1 LNNRALDLNQS
12 INWLKAGKVLI
23 HPTESIWGL
32 GCDALNESAI
42 NLIFKLKKRP
52 LNKSLIVLAES
63 YFSIK
68 EFVTSLNPDQEK
80 LLNKKWPGPYT
91 FLFTYNKNLP
101 SHLMNETGKIAIRVS
116 NHLPLKNL
124 LKAYKGFMVST
135 SANFSG
141 QSNINCPNKILET
154 FANDDI
160 AYYDESLGDQ
170 SKPSQII
177 DLETGIII
185 RE

>member
-1 LNNRALDLNQS
+1 MNNKALDLNQS

-80 LLNKKWPGPYT
+80 LLNEKWPGPHT

>member
-1 LNNRALDLNQS
+1 LNNKALDLNQS
-12 INWLKAGKVLI
+12 INWLKAGKVLV

-42 NLIFKLKKRP
+42 DLIFKLKQRP
-52 LNKSLIVLAES
+52 LNKSLILLAES
-63 YFSIK
+63 YFTIK

-80 LLNKKWPGPYT
+80 LLNEKWPGPHT

-116 NHLPLKNL
+116 NHLPVKNL
-124 LKAYKGFMVST
+124 LKVYKGFIVST

-160 AYYDESLGDQ
+160 AYYDESLGEQ
-170 SKPSQII
+170 LKPSQII

>member
-1 LNNRALDLNQS
+1 LNNKALDLNQS
-12 INWLKAGKVLI
+12 INWLKAGKVLV

-42 NLIFKLKKRP
+42 DLIFKLKQRP
-52 LNKSLIVLAES
+52 LNKSLILLAES

-80 LLNKKWPGPYT
+80 LLNEKWPGPHT

-116 NHLPLKNL
+116 NHLPVKNL
-124 LKAYKGFMVST
+124 LKVYKGFMVST

-160 AYYDESLGDQ
+160 AYYDESLGKQ
-170 SKPSQII
+170 LKPSQII

>member
-1 LNNRALDLNQS
+1 MNNKALDLNQS
-12 INWLKAGKVLI
+12 INWLKAGKVLV

-42 NLIFKLKKRP
+42 DLIFKLKQRP
-52 LNKSLIVLAES
+52 LNKSLILLAES

-80 LLNKKWPGPYT
+80 LLNEKWPGPYT
-91 FLFTYNKNLP
+91 FLFTYNKKLP
-101 SHLMNETGKIAIRVS
+101 KHLMNDTGKIAIRVS
-116 NHLPLKNL
+116 NHLPIKNL
-124 LKAYKGFMVST
+124 LALFKGFMVST

-154 FANDDI
+154 FADDDV
-160 AYYDESLGDQ
+160 AYYDESLGNQ